1 MIENEEVSLD
11 EFELHVREVLS
22 RISDGHV
29 YYSKEG
35 RYDELYIYRKNSWW
49 WPDTK
54 LGYVVNEATYRWD
67 PPNPVYYIHD
77 IEFTVELDRVDPDN
91 RIVISSK

>member
-35 RYDELYIYRKNSWW
+35 RYDELYI
-49 WPDTK
+49 
-54 LGYVVNEATYRWD
+54 
-67 PPNPVYYIHD
+67 
-77 IEFTVELDRVDPDN
+77 
-91 RIVISSK
+91 